1 MNLRFTPEAVEDLVR
16 LRTFIEKTNPTAAQR
31 IAKDLL
37 LGIEKLKVFPE
48 IGLKVERAFEPQRI
62 RDLFVGNYIV
72 RYLIGDG
79 EIVVL
84 RIWHG
89 KENEK
94 YL

>member
-1 MNLRFTPEAVEDLVR
+1 MKLRFTPEAIEDLTR
-16 LRTFIEKTNPTAAQR
+16 LRDFIEKNNPTAAQR

-37 LGIEKLKVFPE
+37 LGMEKLKVFPE
-48 IGLKVERAFEPQRI
+48 IGLKVERAIKSHRI
-62 RDLFVGNYIV
+62 RDLYVDDYTV
-72 RYLIGDG
+72 RYLIGDQ

-84 RIWHG
+84 RLWHG